1 MDDEIELVSD
11 GDGLAIV
18 GERSAVERY
27 LRSAGLWSDSREL
40 DLGRLRRLLILGSD
54 VAQAASDIAAKAGRW
69 IKLTEESARL
79 VAEEGLMD
87 SKVEGESHLMI
98 GDPGAVRSWLQA
110 ETGTGGLL
118 SNPEVLSGL
127 AGIMAQAAKQQNMAE
142 ITAYLASIDEKV
154 DDVLAKVDDTVLK
167 DMRGARFQIRRAM
180 TMREH
185 EGSVTGDAWSEVQNA
200 SGKLADVQGYALQ
213 QLETIAKKL
222 EGKSSVGGLSQT
234 TGEAKN
240 DVRQWLAV
248 LAETF
253 HLQEAFDVLVL
264 DRALVEPPT
273 VADSRRRG
281 LEADRTDRIDLVYRH
296 TEHLLTRMDAAV
308 ERANAKMIWART
320 KSLAVVEAG
329 NQLAVG
335 VHEFRDL
342 LGIKDELRSWDA
354 RQLRP
359 SLDVG
364 AKVIQGAKDNAP
376 TAAAIMTLVGAAAV
390 VGKKAGGTDAA

>member
-1 MDDEIELVSD
+1 MDDAIELVSD

-18 GERSAVERY
+18 GDRSAVERY
-27 LRSAGLWSDSREL
+27 LRSAGLWTDSREL
-40 DLGRLRRLLILGSD
+40 DLGRLRPLLILGSD
-54 VAQAASDIAAKAGRW
+54 VAQAASDIATKSGRW
-69 IKLTEESARL
+69 IKLTEESARR
-79 VAEEGLMD
+79 VAEDGLMD

-98 GDPGAVRSWLQA
+98 GDPGSVRSWLQA
-110 ETGTGGLL
+110 ETGTGALL
-118 SNPEVLSGL
+118 TSPAVLSGI
-127 AGIMAQAAKQQNMAE
+127 AGIMAQASKQQNMAE

-200 SGKLADVQGYALQ
+200 SGKLADVQGYALL

-222 EGKSSVGGLSQT
+222 EGKSSVGGLSGT
-234 TGEAKN
+234 TGDAKG
-240 DVRQWLAV
+240 DVREWLAV

-253 HLQEAFDVLVL
+253 QLQEAFDVLVL

-296 TEHLLTRMDAAV
+296 TEHLLTRMDMAV
-308 ERANAKMIWART
+308 ERANSKMLWART
-320 KSLAVVEAG
+320 KSLAVVDAG
-329 NQLAVG
+329 NQMAVG

-342 LGIKDELRSWDA
+342 LGITDELRSWDA
-354 RQLRP
+354 RQLSP
-359 SLDVG
+359 PLDVG
-364 AKVIQGAKDNAP
+364 AKAIQGGKDNGP
-376 TAAAIMTLVGAAAV
+376 RAAAIMTLVGAAAV
-390 VGKKAGGTDAA
+390 LRKKAGGTDAA